1 MKEDSIESI
10 FKSTF
15 YKFKISKLLEIRNK
29 GKTRCDI
36 FTIKKFSRIFV
47 TVKKKKINGALR
59 SKKNFEFFE
68 LVTFFDF

>member
-1 MKEDSIESI
+1 MKEDSIKNI

-47 TVKKKKINGALR
+47 TVKKR
-59 SKKNFEFFE
+59 NF
-68 LVTFFDF
+68 LN

>member
-1 MKEDSIESI
+1 M
-10 FKSTF
+10 
-15 YKFKISKLLEIRNK
+15 EIA
-29 GKTRCDI
+29 GKRRYDI